1 MIRLQGYWFDG
12 KVSHKSTAY
21 MLVDSETVKVFR
33 ANDHSLICES
43 TIDQF
48 EISSRVGNTPRFFY
62 LASGEKFETSDN
74 TLVDDIVRQHKPSI
88 FRTLAH
94 TLESHLGFVALTL
107 VIVMSLTWAGIK
119 YGLPAASHAIAMAL
133 PQNIMNQA
141 ATETLAILDKMHFA
155 PSKLPEDV
163 QAKVLKHFDSA
174 IQENKHLNIKVLF
187 RDGQAIGANAFA
199 LPDGTV
205 IFTDQ
210 IVELADN
217 YDELLAVLAHEI
229 GHVEHRHSL
238 RGVIQA
244 SALSFAITML
254 AGDVS
259 AMGDLLVNLPI
270 MLTTSAYSRDFE
282 READDH
288 SLIFLDKHNIPR
300 HSFID
305 LMDNLSKDHQCRYL
319 LKEEFSFFWEDDEEE
334 EGKKDKKD
342 EANLDHGI
350 DLKDNQ
356 EEKLTENKQ
365 DDADKKDNKTDP
377 LQITRDQYEKM
388 TKIERR
394 EFCNEL
400 IAIEQA
406 KGEES
411 ALDDVLDYFSSHP
424 ATEERLEKF
433 RKKPQE

>member
-1 MIRLQGYWFDG
+1 MIRLQGFWFDG

-21 MLVDSETVKVFR
+21 MLVDAESVKVFR

-43 TIDQF
+43 SIDQF
-48 EISSRVGNTPRFFY
+48 EISSRVGNTPRYFY
-62 LASGEKFETSDN
+62 LVSGEKFETSDN
-74 TLVDDIVRQHKPSI
+74 AAADDIVRQHKPSI

-107 VIVMSLTWAGIK
+107 VIVMSLSWVGIK
-119 YGLPAASHAIAMAL
+119 YGLPAASRTIAMAL
-133 PQNIMNQA
+133 PQSVMNQA
-141 ATETLAILDKMHFA
+141 ASETLQFLDKMHFA

-163 QAKVLKHFDSA
+163 QARVLKHFDSA
-174 IQENKHLNIKVLF
+174 IQENKHLNIRVLF

-205 IFTDQ
+205 VFTDQ
-210 IVELADN
+210 IVELSDN
-217 YDELLAVLAHEI
+217 DDELLAVLAHEI
-229 GHVEHRHSL
+229 GHVEYRHSL

-244 SALSFAITML
+244 SALSFAISML

-282 READDH
+282 READDN

-319 LKEEFSFFWEDDEEE
+319 LKDEFDFFWEEDKEDE
-334 EGKKDKKD
+334 GKDKKSESAVKKSD
-342 EANLDHGI
+342 ETSVEAKKADEKSIPIDPENLT
-350 DLKDNQ
+350 Q
-356 EEKLTENKQ
+356 
-365 DDADKKDNKTDP
+365 
-377 LQITRDQYEKM
+377 DQYEKM
-388 TKIERR
+388 AKSQRR
-394 EFCNEL
+394 EFCNQL
-400 IAIEQA
+400 IAKEKA
-406 KGEES
+406 KGEDS
-411 ALDDVLDYFSSHP
+411 ALDNVLDYFASHP

-433 RKKPQE
+433 RKRPQEN

>member
-1 MIRLQGYWFDG
+1 MVRLQGYWFDG
-12 KVSHKSTAY
+12 KVSHKATAY
-21 MLVDSETVKVFR
+21 MLVDAESVKVFR

-48 EISSRVGNTPRFFY
+48 EVSSRVGNTPRYFY
-62 LASGEKFETSDN
+62 LESGEKFETSDN
-74 TLVDDIVRQHKPSI
+74 LAADEIVRQHKPSI

-107 VIVMSLTWAGIK
+107 VVVMFLSWAGIK
-119 YGLPAASHAIAMAL
+119 YGLPAASRTIAMAL
-133 PQNIMNQA
+133 PQSVMNQA
-141 ATETLAILDKMHFA
+141 ASETLQFLDKMHFA

-163 QAKVLKHFDSA
+163 QARVLKHFDAA
-174 IQENKHLNIKVLF
+174 IKENKHLNIRVLF

-205 IFTDQ
+205 VFTDQ
-210 IVELADN
+210 IVELSDN
-217 YDELLAVLAHEI
+217 DDELLSVLAHEI
-229 GHVEHRHSL
+229 GHVEYRHSL

-288 SLIFLDKHNIPR
+288 SLVFLDSHNIPR

-319 LKEEFSFFWEDDEEE
+319 IKEEFSFFWDDEEDE
-334 EGKKDKKD
+334 DDKKVD
-342 EANLDHGI
+342 TNQNDGK
-350 DLKDNQ
+350 DLEENQ
-356 EEKLTENKQ
+356 DEKLIENKQ
-365 DDADKKDNKTDP
+365 DDVGKQDDKTDP
-377 LQITRDQYEKM
+377 LQITRGEYEKM
-388 TKIERR
+388 PKLQRR
-394 EFCNEL
+394 EFCNQL
-400 IAIEQA
+400 IAKEKA
-406 KGEES
+406 KGEDS
-411 ALDDVLDYFSSHP
+411 ALDDLLDYFSSHP
-424 ATEERLEKF
+424 ATAERLEKF
-433 RKKPQE
+433 RKKPSP

>member
-1 MIRLQGYWFDG
+1 MIRLQGFWFDG
-12 KVSHKSTAY
+12 KVSHKSIAY
-21 MLVDSETVKVFR
+21 MLVDSEAVKVFR

-48 EISSRVGNTPRFFY
+48 EISSRVGNTPRYFY

-74 TLVDDIVRQHKPSI
+74 AAADNIVRQHKPSI

-107 VIVMSLTWAGIK
+107 VIVVSLTWAGIK
-119 YGLPAASHAIAMAL
+119 YGLPAASHTIAMAL
-133 PQNIMNQA
+133 PQNIMDQA
-141 ATETLAILDKMHFA
+141 AEETLVLLDKLHFE

-163 QAKVLKHFDSA
+163 QAKVLKHFDAA

-244 SALSFAITML
+244 SALSFAIAML

-270 MLTTSAYSRDFE
+270 MLTTSAYSRNFE

-305 LMDNLSKDHQCRYL
+305 LMSNLSKDHQCRYL
-319 LKEEFSFFWEDDEEE
+319 LKEEFDFFWDSEEDEQDE
-334 EGKKDKKD
+334 DKKD
-342 EANLDHGI
+342 E
-350 DLKDNQ
+350 
-356 EEKLTENKQ
+356 
-365 DDADKKDNKTDP
+365 DKKDEDKTAANKQAENDKQDEVSKKDDEKSTDSGS
-377 LQITRDQYEKM
+377 LTRNEYEKM
-388 TKIERR
+388 SKLERR
-394 EFCNEL
+394 EFCHQL
-400 IAIEQA
+400 IAKENA
-406 KGEES
+406 KGEDS

-433 RKKPQE
+433 RKKPSP

>member
-1 MIRLQGYWFDG
+1 MIRLQGFWFDG

-21 MLVDSETVKVFR
+21 MLVDAESVKVFR

-43 TIDQF
+43 SIDQF
-48 EISSRVGNTPRFFY
+48 EISSRVGNTPRYFY

-74 TLVDDIVRQHKPSI
+74 AAADEIVRQHKPSI

-107 VIVMSLTWAGIK
+107 VIVVSLTWAGIK

-133 PQNIMNQA
+133 PQNIMDQA
-141 ATETLAILDKMHFA
+141 AKETMVLLDKTHFES
-155 PSKLPEDV
+155 SKLPEDV
-163 QAKVLKHFDSA
+163 QAKVLKHFDAA

-244 SALSFAITML
+244 SALSFAIAML

-270 MLTTSAYSRDFE
+270 MLTTSAYSRNFE

-305 LMDNLSKDHQCRYL
+305 LMSNLSNDHQCRYL
-319 LKEEFSFFWEDDEEE
+319 LKEEFDFFWDSDEDEKDEDKKAEDKTADNKQVETEQNQPAKKDDE
-334 EGKKDKKD
+334 
-342 EANLDHGI
+342 
-350 DLKDNQ
+350 
-356 EEKLTENKQ
+356 TS
-365 DDADKKDNKTDP
+365 
-377 LQITRDQYEKM
+377 ITRSEYDKM
-388 TKIERR
+388 SKLERR
-394 EFCNEL
+394 EFCHQL
-400 IAIEQA
+400 IAKENA
-406 KGEES
+406 KGEDS

-433 RKKPQE
+433 RKRPEEK